1 MFVASNM
8 VLLIVH
14 VKMIAAPLLLK
25 LRTAVLSLRNLG
37 DDDAEPEAAAARSE
51 QDWHLANGTSGTI
64 APSEVVFTSREPQ
77 PIVDFALVRSP
88 RRPAIR
94 GPLTLAVND
103 LSLVAHG
110 LSMTEAM
117 HQK

>member
-25 LRTAVLSLRNLG
+25 LRTAVLSLRNLR
-37 DDDAEPEAAAARSE
+37 DDHAEPEAAAARSE

-88 RRPAIR
+88 RRPAI
-94 GPLTLAVND
+94 GGSLTLAVSNK
-103 LSLVAHG
+103 S
-110 LSMTEAM
+110 SEE
-117 HQK
+117 

>member
-25 LRTAVLSLRNLG
+25 LRTAVLSLRNLC

-77 PIVDFALVRSP
+77 PIVDFAP
-88 RRPAIR
+88 RRPAI
-94 GPLTLAVND
+94 GGTLTLAVSNK
-103 LSLVAHG
+103 S
-110 LSMTEAM
+110 SEE
-117 HQK
+117 